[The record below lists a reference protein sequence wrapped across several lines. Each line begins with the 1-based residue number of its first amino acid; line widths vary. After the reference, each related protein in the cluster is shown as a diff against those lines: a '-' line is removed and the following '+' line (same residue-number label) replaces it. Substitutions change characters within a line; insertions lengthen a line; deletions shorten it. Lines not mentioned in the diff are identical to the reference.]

1 VENWEG
7 EPWGKEGQP
16 GNWVELQASDAEK
29 FPPANEPV
37 ILRLVA
43 NPGLLSDA
51 PAGFTDYCCSSLQSS
66 LSKDRLHSECVF
78 FRRPFAQVY

>member
-37 ILRLVA
+37 ILRLVGQ
-43 NPGLLSDA
+43 P
-51 PAGFTDYCCSSLQSS
+51 
-66 LSKDRLHSECVF
+66 
-78 FRRPFAQVY
+78 